1 MDIMTIIAA
10 AIEKK
15 ATDVHLQEHKLPLL
29 RTGMELFPLEGE
41 VAESCDLSS
50 WLNAYGCNLPVCGEL
65 SLAVD
70 LQDGIR
76 CRVNIFPEHAGYHA
90 ALRLLYPLQWLPPDK
105 DAVILEHI
113 SQMKHG
119 LVLITGPTA
128 SGKTTTLWRIMEY
141 LNNSR
146 RCHIITLEDPIEYI
160 LPGKK
165 ALISQ
170 RELGKHFLTFQDGVR
185 QSLRQDP
192 DVLLVGEMRDG
203 VTMEAALTAAETG
216 HLVFSTLHTNS
227 AAQTISRIVGAVPA
241 AGQEE
246 LRCRLSMVL
255 QAVLAQQRFCDDSGT
270 HVAREVLFQT
280 TAVAQLIRTGRE
292 YQLES
297 VLQTGAAYGM
307 RTMEQALALYGKKN
321 YEKVYC

>member
-1 MDIMTIIAA
+1 MDITAIIST
-10 AIEKK
+10 AIERK
-15 ATDVHLQEHKLPLL
+15 ATDIHLQEHRLPLL
-29 RTGMELFPLEGE
+29 RTGMELFPLEGA
-41 VAESCDLSS
+41 VVKSCDISS
-50 WLNAYGCNLPVCGEL
+50 WLHVYDCKLPRCGEL

-70 LQDGIR
+70 LQEGIR
-76 CRVNIFPEHAGYHA
+76 CRINIFPEYAGYHA
-90 ALRLLYPLQWLPPDK
+90 ALRLLYPLHWLPTDE
-105 DAVILEHI
+105 DAVILERL

-146 RCHIITLEDPIEYI
+146 RCHLITLEDPIEYI

-170 RELGKHFLTFQDGVR
+170 RELGKHFSTFQDGVR
-185 QSLRQDP
+185 QALRQDP
-192 DVLLVGEMRDG
+192 DVILVGEMRDG
-203 VTMEAALTAAETG
+203 FTMEAALTAAETG
-216 HLVFSTLHTNS
+216 HLVFSTLHTTS
-227 AAQTISRIVGAVPA
+227 AAQTISRVVGAVPA
-241 AGQEE
+241 VRQEE

-255 QAVLAQQRFCDDSGT
+255 QAVLAQQRFCDDAGT
-270 HVAREVLFQT
+270 HVAREVLFRT

-297 VLQTGAAYGM
+297 ILQTGAAYGM
-307 RTMEQALALYGKKN
+307 RTMEQALAFYGKKL
-321 YEKVYC
+321 